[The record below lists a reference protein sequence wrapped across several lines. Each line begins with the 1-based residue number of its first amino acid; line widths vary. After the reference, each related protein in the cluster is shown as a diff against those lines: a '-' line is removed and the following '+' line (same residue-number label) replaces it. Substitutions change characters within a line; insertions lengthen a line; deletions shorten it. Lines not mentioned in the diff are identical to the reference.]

1 MKRLVIAT
9 PMLPP
14 TAGGPGT
21 YATLLARELPALGV
35 EVTLVNYQD
44 AVGRWGFRHAD
55 LSRRIREAAEAREG
69 EGGPAPILALDPG
82 PVGYPAYRAA
92 RRLGARFLLRVAGDY
107 AWEQARLRFGE
118 HRGLDAFAAGRAPW
132 HPIVRLFWI
141 LERYLARRADRV
153 IVPSGYLARIVGQ
166 WGVAADRARVVENA
180 YDGPRDRALT
190 RAESHERWGIHG
202 HAIVSAGRLV
212 PWKHFPEL
220 VAAFAVAR
228 GRVPDATLL
237 IAGEGPERGA
247 IERAIEKAGVGEGV
261 RLLGNLPKA
270 ELFSLLSGADCFALN
285 SSYEGQSHQIL
296 EAMAQGAPV
305 VATDAGG
312 NPDIVKDGETGW
324 LVPVGAGAA
333 LAAALAE
340 CLEDEG
346 EAKRRAVRAHAL
358 VASMT
363 PARVAEETLAAIGS

>member
-1 MKRLVIAT
+1 MKRLVVAT

-21 YATLLARELPALGV
+21 FAALLAKELPALGV
-35 EVTLVNYQD
+35 EVELVNYED
-44 AVGRWGFRHAD
+44 AEGRWGFRHLD
-55 LSRRIREAAEAREG
+55 LSRRIREMAEAREG
-69 EGGPAPILALDPG
+69 EDGPAPILALDPG

-92 RRLGARFLLRVAGDY
+92 RSLGARFFLRVAGDY

-118 HRGLDAFAAGRAPW
+118 RRGLDAFATGPAPL
-132 HPIVRLFWI
+132 HPIVRLLWI
-141 LERYLARRADRV
+141 LERFLARRAEKV
-153 IVPSGYLARIVGQ
+153 IVPSGYLARQVGR
-166 WGVAADRARVVENA
+166 WGVPSERVAVVENA
-180 YDGPRDRALT
+180 YDGPQGRAMS
-190 RAESHERWGIHG
+190 RAESHEKWGIHG
-202 HAIVSAGRLV
+202 HALVSAGRLV

-220 VAAFAVAR
+220 VAAFAEAKS
-228 GRVPDATLL
+228 RVPDAQLL
-237 IAGEGPERGA
+237 IAGSGPERER
-247 IERAIEKAGVGEGV
+247 IERAIEAAGVADSA
-261 RLLGNLPKA
+261 RLLGNLSKA
-270 ELFSLLSGADCFALN
+270 DLFSLLAGADCFALN

-333 LAAALAE
+333 LANAIAE

-346 EAKRRAVRAHAL
+346 EAKRRVVRASAH

-363 PARVAEETLAAIGS
+363 PAHVAEGVLAALG